1 MDVEGAEFNI
11 LKSIPWDKIN
21 IDAVSIEADRIGEL
35 YPGTLAEVR
44 SFMFS
49 QGFMMYQK
57 TGIDDI
63 FVKKS
68 LLKTFQ
74 IEQS

>member
-11 LKSIPWDKIN
+11 LKSIPWDKIK

-35 YPGTLAEVR
+35 CPGTRAEVR

-68 LLKTFQ
+68 LLKMFQ
-74 IEQS
+74 IEHS